1 MKLSNETREVL
12 KNFANINQN
21 LLVKTGSGIATMSA
35 MKNIVATTKVN
46 ESFDKDFAIY
56 DLNEFL
62 SALSLFEDPELSFG
76 DLDVVIKNDQ
86 NNLRY
91 MYSDSS
97 MITTPKT
104 DIKMPDAELTFDLTQ
119 DTFGSLQKAAAVLGV
134 PDLVLTVDS
143 NSTCRLQVTDRKND
157 TSNVYSVDIDCQT
170 SLSEGTFSFKV
181 ENLKLLSGDY
191 TVELSTK
198 GISRF
203 THKSKDLVYFIALE
217 V

>member
-1 MKLSNETREVL
+1 
-12 KNFANINQN
+12 
-21 LLVKTGSGIATMSA
+21 
-35 MKNIVATTKVN
+35 
-46 ESFDKDFAIY
+46 
-56 DLNEFL
+56 
-62 SALSLFEDPELSFG
+62 
-76 DLDVVIKNDQ
+76 
-86 NNLRY
+86 
-91 MYSDSS
+91 
-97 MITTPKT
+97 
-104 DIKMPDAELTFDLTQ
+104 LTQ

-143 NSTCRLQVTDRKND
+143 TSTLPYSTCKLQVTDRKND
-157 TSNVYSVDIDCQT
+157 TSNVYSVDLDCQT